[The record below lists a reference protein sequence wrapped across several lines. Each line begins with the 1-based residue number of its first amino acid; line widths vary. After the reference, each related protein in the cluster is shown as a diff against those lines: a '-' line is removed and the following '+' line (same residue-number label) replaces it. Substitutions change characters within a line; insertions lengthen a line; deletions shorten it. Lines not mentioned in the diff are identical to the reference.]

1 MILNGLLTKLI
12 KKGHLVWID
21 HAGNELNYGDKSG
34 ECIKIKTSIPISG
47 TKLILSPEIY
57 IGELYMDG
65 QLKVVDASIF
75 DLLKLVF
82 SNMTSENSHWILKL
96 SRNISK
102 MKSKYIQNNFI
113 IKSKKNVAHHYD
125 LSDRLYDLFLDE
137 DRQYSCAYFK
147 STNDSLAKAQKN
159 KKELI
164 GKKLILKKN
173 DKVLDIGSGWGGMAQ
188 YLAEKYKA
196 KVKGITLSE
205 EQIRYSNRRKK
216 NNNLKNVK
224 FKLQDYRNEKG
235 SYDRIVSVGMF
246 EHVGTPYYLE
256 FFKKVYQ
263 LLNERGIALIHT
275 IGRVD
280 GPSVPDPWINK
291 YIFPGGYIPS
301 LSEIMINVENSGLVT
316 NDIQVLK
323 YHYAETLKRWRY
335 NFYDN
340 IEEIKEIYDDR
351 FCRMWDFY
359 LSSSQASFDSA
370 NLVVFQLQLSKN
382 KNTVPDQRDYL
393 FKNS

>member
-21 HAGNELNYGDKSG
+21 HSGNELNYGDKSG
-34 ECIKIKTSIPISG
+34 KCIKIKTFIPISG

-125 LSDRLYDLFLDE
+125 LSDRLYDLFLDK

-164 GKKLILKKN
+164 GKKLILSKN

-196 KVKGITLSE
+196 KVK
-205 EQIRYSNRRKK
+205 
-216 NNNLKNVK
+216 
-224 FKLQDYRNEKG
+224 
-235 SYDRIVSVGMF
+235 
-246 EHVGTPYYLE
+246 
-256 FFKKVYQ
+256 
-263 LLNERGIALIHT
+263 
-275 IGRVD
+275 
-280 GPSVPDPWINK
+280 
-291 YIFPGGYIPS
+291 
-301 LSEIMINVENSGLVT
+301 
-316 NDIQVLK
+316 
-323 YHYAETLKRWRY
+323 
-335 NFYDN
+335 
-340 IEEIKEIYDDR
+340 
-351 FCRMWDFY
+351 
-359 LSSSQASFDSA
+359 
-370 NLVVFQLQLSKN
+370 
-382 KNTVPDQRDYL
+382 
-393 FKNS
+393 